1 MVGVLMRL
9 LKWLAAAVI
18 GAGGLVLAAAPASA
32 AWFGLSEIRGGPAI
46 SNGELIP
53 GTYVIPQID
62 SFSFSNLESA
72 QFDFYWKT
80 PFPTVLRWLGS
91 PRPFIGGIVSFTG
104 RESSV
109 HWGWQWHAPIGQIF
123 YLEGAVGNGIHN
135 GALSG
140 ASPPNRNL
148 GCRYLYHWSAGV
160 GANVTERVTVTA
172 QLQHMS
178 NIIAGCTPNDGM
190 NHFGIS
196 VGWKF

>member
-1 MVGVLMRL
+1 MVGVFMRIST
-9 LKWLAAAVI
+9 WLATAVL
-18 GAGGLVLAAAPASA
+18 GTGMLVASIVPASA

-62 SFSFSNLESA
+62 SFTFAGLESA

-80 PFPTVLRWLGS
+80 PFPNVLRWIGS
-91 PRPFIGGIVSFTG
+91 PRPFIGGIVSFGG
-104 RESSV
+104 RENSL
-109 HWGWQWHAPIGQIF
+109 HWGWQWHVPVGNIF
-123 YLEGAVGNGIHN
+123 YVEGAVGNGIHD
-135 GALSG
+135 GDLSG
-140 ASPPNRNL
+140 AVAPRRNL

-172 QLQHMS
+172 QIQHMS
-178 NIIAGCTPNDGM
+178 NILAGCTPNDGM

>member
-1 MVGVLMRL
+1 MRIA
-9 LKWLAAAVI
+9 KWLATAI
-18 GAGGLVLAAAPASA
+18 LGAGIMVAGIAPASA
-32 AWFGLSEIRGGPAI
+32 AWFGLSEVRGGPAI

-72 QFDFYWKT
+72 QFDLYWKT
-80 PFPTVLRWLGS
+80 PFPTVLRWIGS
-91 PRPFIGGIVSFTG
+91 PRPFIGGILSLGG

-109 HWGWQWHAPIGQIF
+109 HWGWQWHAPIGRIF

-140 ASPPNRNL
+140 ASPPLRNL
-148 GCRYLYHWSAGV
+148 GCRFLFHWSAGI
-160 GANVTERVTVTA
+160 GANVTENLTVTA

-178 NIIAGCTPNDGM
+178 NIIAGCFPNEGM